1 MARSCVVVMMKYS
14 RAMDHDRGQRH
25 NIYNIFMLSH
35 MCFFSEE
42 AHALP
47 ESVMWLYGLCHIS
60 ESMAADPHRLKPL
73 LSLHGGG
80 NGGAGGFGAALLA
93 CVP

>member
-1 MARSCVVVMMKYS
+1 
-14 RAMDHDRGQRH
+14 MDHDRGQRH
-25 NIYNIFMLSH
+25 NIYNILMISH
-35 MCFFSEE
+35 KHFFPEE
-42 AHALP
+42 AHVLP
-47 ESVMWLYGLCHIS
+47 AFVMWLYGLCHIS
-60 ESMAADPHRLKPL
+60 ESMAADPQQRKPL

>member
-1 MARSCVVVMMKYS
+1 
-14 RAMDHDRGQRH
+14 MDHDRGQRH

-35 MCFFSEE
+35 IYFLSEE

-60 ESMAADPHRLKPL
+60 ETMPADPHQRPLL
-73 LSLHGGG
+73 LSLHGG
-80 NGGAGGFGAALLA
+80 NGGAAGFDAALLA
-93 CVP
+93 CVPRGALC